1 MGTDPSKSPLF
12 SSLESY
18 VFPVFLSSA
27 SFICSFICFFH
38 PFLTSIFFHWD
49 FYLFPFH
56 FPSFLSLVDLIILC
70 TPLTPFY
77 PRFPLCHI
85 SLLTAAT
92 CPYPLK
98 TMCVDP
104 NFCS

>member
-38 PFLTSIFFHWD
+38 LFLTSIFFHWD

-56 FPSFLSLVDLIILC
+56 FPSFLSLVDLIILH

-77 PRFPLCHI
+77 PCFPPMLHLPSYHCYL
-85 SLLTAAT
+85 SLTPQN
-92 CPYPLK
+92 C
-98 TMCVDP
+98 MC
-104 NFCS
+104 